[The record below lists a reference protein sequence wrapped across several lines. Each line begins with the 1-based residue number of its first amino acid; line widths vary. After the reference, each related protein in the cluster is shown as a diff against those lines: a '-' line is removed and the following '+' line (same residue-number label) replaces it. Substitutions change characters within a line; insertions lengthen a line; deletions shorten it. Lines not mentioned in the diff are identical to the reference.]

1 MNTMECTSQEV
12 LRLEEK
18 ALLDQQVPDHHH
30 SEKEVYR
37 LFRMIIR
44 EKGKFHLIQD
54 SKNYLT
60 NSALKAHQHPVLISE
75 VKSPEEI
82 ENEVQVLHLQQQ
94 ELMKVV
100 HQEEPVGVQDE
111 VMKVHREH
119 LGIPDEVMKVH
130 QDHLG
135 VQVDDIPGVRSETYH
150 LLLQVCSI
158 KSSKKISTKF
168 RENGLFIKSN
178 YAIIGTGNSSI
189 SNSYYFFFSCRIFK
203 GIQSS

>member
-1 MNTMECTSQEV
+1 MNMMGFTSQKILLLPPE
-12 LRLEEK
+12 EEK
-18 ALLDQQVPDHHH
+18 VLLDLPPDH
-30 SEKEVYR
+30 SEKEVYHLR
-37 LFRMIIR
+37 IQ

-54 SKNYLT
+54 SKNYLI
-60 NSALKAHQHPVLISE
+60 NSVLKAHQHPVLISE
-75 VKSPEEI
+75 AKSPEEI

-100 HQEEPVGVQDE
+100 HQEEPVGVRDE

-150 LLLQVCSI
+150 LLLQVGSI
-158 KSSKKISTKF
+158 KSSQK
-168 RENGLFIKSN
+168 
-178 YAIIGTGNSSI
+178 YQQNSVKMD
-189 SNSYYFFFSCRIFK
+189 YL
-203 GIQSS
+203 

>member
-1 MNTMECTSQEV
+1 MFFFKKQDFMNTMECTSQEV

-54 SKNYLT
+54 SKNYLI
-60 NSALKAHQHPVLISE
+60 NSVLKAHQHPVLISE
-75 VKSPEEI
+75 AKSPEEI

-100 HQEEPVGVQDE
+100 HQEEPVGVRDE

-150 LLLQVCSI
+150 LLLQVGSI
-158 KSSKKISTKF
+158 KSSQK
-168 RENGLFIKSN
+168 
-178 YAIIGTGNSSI
+178 YQQNSVKMD
-189 SNSYYFFFSCRIFK
+189 YL
-203 GIQSS
+203 

>member
-60 NSALKAHQHPVLISE
+60 NSALKAHQHPVLI
-75 VKSPEEI
+75 
-82 ENEVQVLHLQQQ
+82 
-94 ELMKVV
+94 
-100 HQEEPVGVQDE
+100 
-111 VMKVHREH
+111 
-119 LGIPDEVMKVH
+119 
-130 QDHLG
+130 
-135 VQVDDIPGVRSETYH
+135 
-150 LLLQVCSI
+150 
-158 KSSKKISTKF
+158 
-168 RENGLFIKSN
+168 
-178 YAIIGTGNSSI
+178 
-189 SNSYYFFFSCRIFK
+189 
-203 GIQSS
+203 